1 MATHDSL
8 RSMSIEA
15 IEEYL
20 VIAEHCVT
28 TVKTGGGVYGY
39 PAALLLCCVVDV
51 LSNYAGHPENSLGEL
66 QSTLSLTP
74 KQAKDFKNWYRNLLT
89 HQAIIMPGTQLWPD
103 LDGSAIEFGRQGEPT
118 VIRVGPFCRAVR
130 EWWNRFDKSSVR
142 PKFHEAQAP
151 KVVAANTSRMFI
163 TSHLHREEF
172 PEYWQDGLNK
182 LAKPDP

>member
-1 MATHDSL
+1 MATDDSL
-8 RSMSIEA
+8 QSMSIEA

-20 VIAEHCVT
+20 VIAEYCVT
-28 TVKTGGGVYGY
+28 TPKASGGVYGY
-39 PAALLLCCVVDV
+39 PAVLLLCCVVDA

-66 QSTLSLTP
+66 QSILSLTP
-74 KQAKDFKNWYRNLLT
+74 KQAKDFKHWYRNLPA

-103 LDGSAIEFGRQGEPT
+103 PDGSVIEFGSQGEPT

-130 EWWNRFDKSSVR
+130 EWWNRFDKGSVK

-151 KVVAANTSRMFI
+151 NEVAAATSKIFI

-172 PEYWQDGLNK
+172 PEYWRPCTNK
-182 LAKPDP
+182 TSKPEP